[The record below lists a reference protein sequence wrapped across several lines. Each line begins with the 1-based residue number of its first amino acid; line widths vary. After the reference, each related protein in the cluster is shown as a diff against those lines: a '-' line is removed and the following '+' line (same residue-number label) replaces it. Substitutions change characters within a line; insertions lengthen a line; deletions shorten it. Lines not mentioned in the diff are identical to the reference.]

1 MYEYATQGT
10 CSSKIR
16 FDLRDN
22 KVCDV
27 AFQGG
32 CNGNL
37 NGISLLV
44 EGMDANELIKKLK
57 GVRCGAKQTSC
68 PDQLATA
75 IELAVEAEAKAKAP

>member
-1 MYEYATQGT
+1 MYEYTTQGT
-10 CSSKIR
+10 SSSKIR
-16 FDLRDN
+16 FDIRDN

-37 NGISLLV
+37 SGISLLV
-44 EGMDANELIKKLK
+44 EGMDANELVKKLK
-57 GVRCGAKQTSC
+57 GVRCGYKQTSC

-75 IELAVEAEAKAKAP
+75 IELAVKAQAKTQ

>member
-1 MYEYATQGT
+1 MYEYTTQGT

-16 FDLRDN
+16 FDIRDN

-57 GVRCGAKQTSC
+57 GVRCGYKQTSC

-75 IELAVEAEAKAKAP
+75 IKLAVDAKAKAQ